1 MAGDSFTTEFRIERS
16 PEMIFDTLCDVRSW
30 WAGEISGESH
40 QLGDTFTYRHGDVH
54 VSTQRV
60 TEFAPGRRLV
70 WHVDDA
76 RLNFVAD
83 PGEWIGT
90 DVEFE
95 IEPDGDDTVV
105 RFTHRGLEPAIEC
118 YDACSSAWRFYVGG
132 SLREAI
138 LSRA

>member
-1 MAGDSFTTEFRIERS
+1 LQYGDEKRWF
-16 PEMIFDTLCDVRSW
+16 PHPVQGAAL
-30 WAGEISGESH
+30 
-40 QLGDTFTYRHGDVH
+40 
-54 VSTQRV
+54 RV
-60 TEFAPGRRLV
+60 TEFSPGRRLV
-70 WHVDDA
+70 GHVDDA

-95 IEPDGDDTVV
+95 IEPDGEDSVV
-105 RFTHRGLEPAIEC
+105 RFTHHGLEPVIEC
-118 YDACSSAWRFYVGG
+118 FDARSSAWRYYVGD